1 MKSEPPWGCVALT
14 YGKSQRPTCPAAAS
28 FLSPGCDSP
37 QTAFPLGNALPALTS
52 PHLQQVSSLP
62 RAALSPCTP
71 CLHSAPGEGMVL
83 PQHFKYTEFVFLLS
97 AGTPAEGFAQCNVF
111 QTAFS
116 RARQSP
122 TISSPTNDY
131 FGLWL
136 LRSAHCSLAEEGAL
150 NPGMPEEFKARF
162 SNG

>member
-1 MKSEPPWGCVALT
+1 MLHSLMEKASAQPAQQQLPFSAQAVTHHRPPSPWGMRC
-14 YGKSQRPTCPAAAS
+14 Q
-28 FLSPGCDSP
+28 
-37 QTAFPLGNALPALTS
+37 LPALTS

-97 AGTPAEGFAQCNVF
+97 VGTPAEGFAQCNVF

-136 LRSAHCSLAEEGAL
+136 LCSAHCSLAEEGAL